1 MMVFVVALED
11 AELLCMV
18 ISDICTGTITY
29 PTSDA
34 PANTL
39 LSASREGA
47 QHGHGYEHGLGYAAK
62 TWTPGTAMDI
72 QLGMEK

>member
-1 MMVFVVALED
+1 MVFVVALED

-39 LSASREGA
+39 LSASREA
-47 QHGHGYEHGLGYAAK
+47 MQHGHGYEHGLGYAAK
-62 TWTPGTAMDI
+62 TWTRGTAMDI